1 MVRHPRLYNDIAIY
15 LISFPIQCNSSGG
28 RFDTNWGSFRTIS
41 SSLQSSVVTEDLVCA
56 CRQDTCPPQVG
67 CWHVIRFLIWIL
79 RNIYAIVLKATK
91 EFSKAVS
98 KSKTLSETFFY
109 GSHNSNSVKIPSGL
123 VMIFKIMILIRLR
136 YAVMMNAM
144 MMNGHRYLYMFQ

>member
-1 MVRHPRLYNDIAIY
+1 M
-15 LISFPIQCNSSGG
+15 
-28 RFDTNWGSFRTIS
+28 
-41 SSLQSSVVTEDLVCA
+41 VTEDLVCA

-144 MMNGHRYLYMFQ
+144 MMNGHRYLYMFQRFKFARLSVLGLRWEFLFLCSIQHFFIFLV